1 MTIWLLRFVPYA
13 GAAPI
18 DGYFR
23 DEARARA
30 WYDSLRNGAVMADFT
45 DDYGVAISYDPRQG
59 ALVLT
64 NTDVSARAQKELN
77 EANHDAARRVG
88 MVPKI
93 AVGSTVQ

>member
-1 MTIWLLRFVPYA
+1 MIIWLLRFIPYA

-23 DEARARA
+23 NETRACTLF
-30 WYDSLRNGAVMADFT
+30 DSLKMCAVTMGFT
-45 DDYGVAISYDPRQG
+45 DDYGVHIAYKPTQG

-64 NTDVSARAQKELN
+64 NTDASALFSKDLN
-77 EANHDAARRVG
+77 DANHDAARKQG

-93 AVGSTVQ
+93 ATGSTVQ